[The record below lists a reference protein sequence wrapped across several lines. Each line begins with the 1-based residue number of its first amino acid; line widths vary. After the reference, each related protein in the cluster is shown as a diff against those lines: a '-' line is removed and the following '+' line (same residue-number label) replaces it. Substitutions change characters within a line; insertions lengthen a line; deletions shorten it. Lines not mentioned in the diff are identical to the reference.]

1 MIMKK
6 SLLIIIHIL
15 SVLLFSAGL
24 SVLYTGSSIGNGIA
38 WISEESYEETPKFSQ
53 FVDED
58 ISNIKKYAILKDAF
72 EDNGDLAYER
82 VVVRADTSNG
92 MTSYTLK
99 NIIKLAQ
106 AFGCVMDNETH
117 KISIVPNTS
126 VSESSNY
133 ELKIAEK
140 RYDPYYYDNLPAGP
154 GQGIMSLK
162 ELSFE
167 VMSYLADYYELKE
180 IYESENTNM
189 YFTTHYMR
197 DDASYSDLSNTE
209 KSYEEFK
216 SFGKYLIVEGS
227 ERNID
232 TNINPAPKNAYSSVN
247 SRDLFS
253 EDEYIFALG
262 IDTHFPYNDRYRKQA
277 DAFEGNVGL
286 AYFGIF
292 MLVAGGIIAIITL
305 VLFLAYDPKRED
317 SKLAAGLPFAKIS
330 YEIFVIF
337 ILIAATLFYML
348 CRNTIF
354 GAVKILAPSAQWTY
368 WDQLMKMLIYYF
380 SVVYILY
387 ITIRRYSRGFSASTT
402 LIGKTIA
409 VIEEFFENSSLTASL
424 CIQFVLFVVFNSGC
438 AASMVW
444 LYEHRVESNV
454 NLMIFAVLLGVMV
467 LSDTLIFVRQFR
479 RTRQRDMLKAAISRI
494 STGDTEYEVNEQ
506 EFSGHELE
514 IAKSIN
520 HISVGMRS
528 ALNEQV
534 KSERLKADLITNVS
548 HDIKTPLTSII
559 NYVDLIKR
567 EDIDNEK
574 VRNYIDILDRKSSR
588 LKNLTEDL
596 LEASK
601 ASSGNVKLD
610 MQKIDLVELAMQS
623 GAEFEDKFSIRNLE
637 LCINT
642 PDYPVYIYADG
653 RHLWRVLENLYN
665 NAAKYSMENTRVYA
679 DVYTNEEGE
688 NIFTIKNISQNKLNI
703 SPEELTERFVRGDVS
718 RSTEGSGLGLSIA
731 KSLTKLMGG
740 VLDIEIDGDLYKANI
755 IFQKYEPGIK
765 IDRKERNI

>member
-1 MIMKK
+1 MKK

-38 WISEESYEETPKFSQ
+38 WISEESYEETPQFSQ

-58 ISNIKKYAILKDAF
+58 ITNIKKYAILKDAF

-82 VVVRADTSNG
+82 AVVRADTSNG

-99 NIIKLAQ
+99 NIIKIAQ
-106 AFGCVMDNETH
+106 GFGCVMDKETH
-117 KISIVPNTS
+117 RISIVPNTS
-126 VSESSNY
+126 VPESSNY

-167 VMSYLADYYELKE
+167 VMSYLADYYELKG

-209 KSYEEFK
+209 KSYDEFK

-232 TNINPAPKNAYSSVN
+232 TNINPAPKNAFSSVN

-253 EDEYIFALG
+253 EDEYVFALG

-286 AYFGIF
+286 VYFGIF

-305 VLFLAYDPKRED
+305 VLFLAYDPKKED
-317 SKLAAGLPFAKIS
+317 SKFLASLPFAKIS
-330 YEIFVIF
+330 YEIFVLF
-337 ILIAATLFYML
+337 ILLAATLFYML
-348 CRNTIF
+348 CKNTVF
-354 GAVKILAPSAQWTY
+354 GAVKILAPSAQWPY

-380 SVVYILY
+380 SVVYIMY
-387 ITIRRYSRGFSASTT
+387 ITIRRYSKGFSLSST

-409 VIEEFFENSSLTASL
+409 VIEEFFENSSLTAAL
-424 CIQFVLFVVFNSGC
+424 CIQFIIFVIFNSGC
-438 AASMVW
+438 AAAMVW
-444 LYEHRVESNV
+444 LYEHRVESSI
-454 NLMIFAVLLGVMV
+454 NLMIFAVLLGVLV

-494 STGDTEYEVNEQ
+494 STGDTEYEVDEH

-520 HISVGMRS
+520 HISVGMRA

-574 VRNYIDILDRKSSR
+574 VRNYIDILDKKSSR

-623 GAEFEDKFSIRNLE
+623 GAEFDDKFSIRNLE

-679 DVYTNEEGE
+679 DVYTNDEGQ

-755 IFQKYEPGIK
+755 IFPKYEPGINV
-765 IDRKERNI
+765 DRKENNI

>member
-38 WISEESYEETPKFSQ
+38 WISEESYEETPQFSQ

>member
-1 MIMKK
+1 MKK

-38 WISEESYEETPKFSQ
+38 WISEESFEETPQFSQ

-58 ISNIKKYAILKDAF
+58 ISNIKKYAVLKDAF

-82 VVVRADTSNG
+82 VIVRADTSNG
-92 MTSYTLK
+92 ITSYTLK
-99 NIIKLAQ
+99 NLIKTAQ
-106 AFGCVMDNETH
+106 NFGCVLDEDTH
-117 KISIVPNTS
+117 KISIVPNTA
-126 VSESSNY
+126 VSSSSNY
-133 ELKIAEK
+133 ELKIVEK
-140 RYDPYYYDNLPAGP
+140 RYDPYYYENLPAGP

-167 VMSYLADYYELKE
+167 VMSNLADYYELKGK
-180 IYESENTNM
+180 YESENTNM

-197 DDASYSDLSNTE
+197 DDGGYADLSNTE
-209 KSYEEFK
+209 KSYDEFRK
-216 SFGKYLIVEGS
+216 FGKYLIVEGS

-232 TNINPAPKNAYSSVN
+232 TNINPAPKNAFSSL
-247 SRDLFS
+247 SARDLFS

-277 DAFEGNVGL
+277 EEFEGNVGL

-292 MLVAGGIIAIITL
+292 MLIAGGIAAIITL
-305 VLFLAYDPKRED
+305 VLFLAYDPKKEEYG
-317 SKLAAGLPFAKIS
+317 KTIELPFTKIS
-330 YEIFVIF
+330 YELFVIF
-337 ILIAATLFYML
+337 ILVAASLVYML
-348 CRNTIF
+348 CKNTVF
-354 GAVKILAPSAQWTY
+354 SAVKILSPGKYWVY

-380 SVVYILY
+380 SAVYILF
-387 ITIRRYSRGFSASTT
+387 ITIRRYAKGFTADST
-402 LIGKTIA
+402 LIGKIIA
-409 VIEEFFENSSLTASL
+409 LIEEFFENSSLTASL
-424 CIQFVLFVVFNSGC
+424 CIKFIVFVAFNSGC
-438 AASMVW
+438 AAAMVW
-444 LYEHRVESNV
+444 LYEHRVENAL
-454 NLMIFAVLLGVMV
+454 NLMIFAAIFGVLVI
-467 LSDTLIFVRQFR
+467 SDSLIFVRQFR
-479 RTRQRDMLKAAISRI
+479 RTKQRDLLKAAISRI
-494 STGDTEYEVNEQ
+494 STGDIEYEVNET

-520 HISVGMRS
+520 HISVGMRA

-623 GAEFEDKFSIRNLE
+623 GAEFEDKFAIRNLE

-679 DVYTNEEGE
+679 DVYTNDEGQ

-740 VLDIEIDGDLYKANI
+740 MLDIEIDGDLYKANI
-755 IFQKYEPGIK
+755 IFSKYENGLNIE
-765 IDRKERNI
+765 RKKEHSI